1 MSSLQDI
8 LILYNS
14 IIKNIPLLILQVDIN
29 GYFLFRRGLS
39 QFIPSAFPGS
49 LTHIVAI
56 FWTDVDI
63 RVEGE
68 ISYEV
73 HTTGSSL
80 LSQVNNFISTN
91 ESVAFTGTW
100 MLVAEWDRVRQFPH
114 GTVGVTSPVSVRPL

>member
-1 MSSLQDI
+1 M
-8 LILYNS
+8 
-14 IIKNIPLLILQVDIN
+14 
-29 GYFLFRRGLS
+29 
-39 QFIPSAFPGS
+39 PSAFPGS
-49 LTHIVAI
+49 LTHIVAV